1 MTERTLII
9 VKPDGVRRSLVGRVL
24 SRFEDKGFK
33 LVELKMLTMDKA
45 LAEDFYSPHAQKPFF
60 KELVSFITSGPVVA
74 AVLEGDGAVEV
85 VRRMI
90 GSTKSAEAAPGTVRG
105 DFALGVTQNMIHASD
120 SVESFQRE
128 SRIILG

>member
-1 MTERTLII
+1 
-9 VKPDGVRRSLVGRVL
+9 
-24 SRFEDKGFK
+24 
-33 LVELKMLTMDKA
+33 
-45 LAEDFYSPHAQKPFF
+45 EDFYSPHAQKPFF